1 MLGFDGLV
9 ILVHALFIYFVINK
23 LASLIADIVLI
34 FLKSNAFL
42 YPL

>member
-9 ILVHALFIYFVINK
+9 ILIHALFIYFVIDK
-23 LASLIADIVLI
+23 LASLIADIVLT
-34 FLKSNAFL
+34 FLKSYAFL